1 LNIVLISTYELG
13 HQPLG
18 LAHPAALLR
27 AAGHAVRC
35 IDLAVEPLD
44 EQAVQL
50 AQLIGLSVPMH
61 TATRLAMRLAPRLRR
76 LNPGAHLCC
85 YGLYAS
91 LNASVL
97 LGPVADSVIGG
108 EFEPALLSLA
118 GRLSQ
123 PGQLPIDGSL
133 LGVITIAGGSI
144 ALDRQRF
151 ALPARDLLPPLE
163 RYAKLDD
170 GERLRLAGYLEASR
184 GCAHR
189 CLHCP
194 ITPVYAGRL
203 RVVQEEVVLADV
215 RQLVGLGAEHLSF
228 GDPDFFNGIRHSL
241 RIIEAVHAEFP
252 SLSYDVTIKV
262 EHLLEHRAHL
272 RRLAETGCAFVVSAV
287 EAVDDQ
293 VLRHLDKGHSASDVE
308 LALGLMREVG
318 LVLRPTFV
326 AFTPWTS
333 LDSYLGLL
341 EFVERRGLIEH
352 IAPIQY
358 AIRLLIPLGSSL
370 LAIPALT
377 PHLGSF
383 DDQTLT
389 YTWQHPDSRMDQLQR
404 DAARLVEVG
413 TQRHD
418 AAATIFSAIKARALD
433 LAGRSPDPPW
443 RSPPA
448 LSAGRVPRL
457 TENWYC

>member
-1 LNIVLISTYELG
+1 
-13 HQPLG
+13 
-18 LAHPAALLR
+18 
-27 AAGHAVRC
+27 
-35 IDLAVEPLD
+35 
-44 EQAVQL
+44 
-50 AQLIGLSVPMH
+50 MH

-108 EFEPALLSLA
+108 EFEPALLALA
-118 GRLSQ
+118 GRLSE
-123 PGQLPIDGSL
+123 PGRLPLDGSL
-133 LGVITIAGGSI
+133 PGVITIAGGSI

-333 LDSYLGLL
+333 LDSYLHLL

-352 IAPIQY
+352 VAPIQY

-370 LAIPALT
+370 LASPALA

-383 DDQTLT
+383 DDQALT
-389 YTWQHPDSRMDQLQR
+389 YTWQHPDPRMDQLQR

-413 TQRHD
+413 TQRGD
-418 AAATIFSAIKARALD
+418 AAPTIFSAIRARALG

-443 RSPPA
+443 EPPPA